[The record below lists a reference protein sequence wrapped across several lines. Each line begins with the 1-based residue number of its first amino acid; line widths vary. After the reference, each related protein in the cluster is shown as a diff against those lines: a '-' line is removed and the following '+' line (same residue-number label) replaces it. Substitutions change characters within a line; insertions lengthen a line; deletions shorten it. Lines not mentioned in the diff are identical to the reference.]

1 MLQEMNTAATS
12 CATNNTLPDPGMRG
26 MKRYHRLLP
35 PATGYFGVSSALYAF
50 DGLVV
55 VYGPAG
61 GAWHINIED
70 EPRWYRGPATVV
82 GAGLL
87 EMDVILGNDATFI
100 DNIARVAT
108 SLDRRFVALAGTP
121 ISEIIGTDLKGFCRT
136 LESKTSRPVFM
147 VPTAGSEPYP
157 EGASK
162 AFLAL
167 AAKFMAAPQKK
178 RKNGVNVLGA
188 IHLSTGKEAH
198 IEPLLAA
205 LEDAGFPVVSVF
217 SVPRPGQADPLQA
230 IREVPEAEV
239 NLVVCTSGLAL
250 AEHLHT
256 AHGIPYVVGMPVG
269 RSGRE
274 DILRL
279 LRGQPPAPAK
289 VPAGTPPCSR
299 VLVVGEPVLGYGLKH
314 CLRLDFGVPEVDVVS
329 VTPSEA
335 LFRPGPGRIG
345 ALVESGPRDACTDSE
360 QDISA
365 MMNDPAMDCVIA
377 DPCYAA
383 LLTGKTR
390 FIPLPHIAMS
400 ARLNWDMPYEY
411 AVDKGYEYL
420 AGQLSGS
427 PRP

>member
-1 MLQEMNTAATS
+1 
-12 CATNNTLPDPGMRG
+12 

-50 DGLVV
+50 EGLVV

-136 LESKTSRPVFM
+136 LETRTSRPVFM

-167 AAKFMAAPQKK
+167 ARKFMVPPAKK

-188 IHLSTGKEAH
+188 IHLSTGREEH
-198 IEPLLAA
+198 VEPLLVS
-205 LEDAGFPVVSVF
+205 LEEAGFPVVSVF

-230 IREVPEAEV
+230 IREAPEAEV

-250 AEHLHT
+250 AEHLH
-256 AHGIPYVVGMPVG
+256 AAYGIPYVVGMPVG
-269 RSGRE
+269 RAGRE

-279 LRGQPPAPAK
+279 LRGQKPAPAK
-289 VPAGTPPCSR
+289 APAGTPPCSR
-299 VLVVGEPVLGYGLKH
+299 ILVVGEPVLGYGLKR
-314 CLRLDFGVPEVDVVS
+314 CLRRDFGVPEVDVVA

-335 LFRPGPGRIG
+335 LFRTGPGCIG
-345 ALVESGPRDACTDSE
+345 TLVERGPRDVCMDSE
-360 QDISA
+360 QDIAA
-365 MMNDPAMDCVIA
+365 MMNDPAVDCVIA

-411 AVDKGYEYL
+411 AVDEGYEYL
-420 AGQLSGS
+420 AGQFSGS